1 MLVRALLQQT
11 GESMKHGDRPWG
23 TRWLHYA
30 VRREVFRLPARR
42 AIRGMRATKDELRPL
57 AECQVFRYAINTST
71 VHRAALPPL
80 TARDVAALRALS
92 RVGQGGSRAALLLT
106 PVFEGKWED
115 CPGALSAS
123 RHSTCDFV
131 SATPYFC
138 PIHLTRRSGKRR
150 ALKDQIGESLA
161 NSELPAADRID
172 EIVFDY
178 DLSSLG
184 GLGPHD
190 HRQHL
195 VAHLQRDLQGASGD
209 VLVGRGGF
217 IVESL
222 NAPLAAATNIPD
234 PRYPAA
240 CIRDPDDPAPLGMSR
255 GLFVAKGQRFVPALE
270 FHRIRTAED
279 RAKGPG
285 VMLRIRFGS
294 SQPARPFA
302 IGSFAILA
310 SGCLRRWSLKVTLQL
325 AAADH
330 LALVTARSRHPPT
343 Y

>member
-1 MLVRALLQQT
+1 MLCRNGFSVRDA
-11 GESMKHGDRPWG
+11 
-23 TRWLHYA
+23 
-30 VRREVFRLPARR
+30 
-42 AIRGMRATKDELRPL
+42 
-57 AECQVFRYAINTST
+57 
-71 VHRAALPPL
+71 
-80 TARDVAALRALS
+80 AALRALS

-123 RHSTCDFV
+123 RDATCDFV

-138 PIHLTRRSGKRR
+138 PVHLTRRSGRR
-150 ALKDQIGESLA
+150 RSLKDQIDESLA
-161 NSELPAADRID
+161 KSELPAADRID

-190 HRQHL
+190 HRQRL

-217 IVESL
+217 VVASL
-222 NAPLAAATNIPD
+222 NAPLAAATDIRD
-234 PRYPAA
+234 LRYPAA

-255 GLFVAKGQRFVPALE
+255 GLFVGRERRFVPALG
-270 FHRIRTAED
+270 FHRVRTEED

-285 VMLRIRFGS
+285 VMLRVRFGS

-302 IGSFAILA
+302 IGQFCHFGLGLFAPVVP
-310 SGCLRRWSLKVTLQL
+310 RR
-325 AAADH
+325 
-330 LALVTARSRHPPT
+330 
-343 Y
+343 